1 MKKELAEKIEKIV
14 GKENVL
20 KSLEERKCYSFD
32 ARAHGAVPDLVI
44 FPQSTL
50 QVSEVLKLAN
60 EHKFP
65 IIPRGQGSGVTGG
78 AVSTCGGVVMV
89 FTKMNKI
96 KEIDKENL
104 IAVVEPGVITYELQ
118 EEVKKYGLFYPPDPA
133 SHRYSTIGG
142 NVAEC
147 AGGPN
152 SLKYGVTRDYVLGLE
167 VVLPTGEIMRTGVRT
182 MKGVVGYDL
191 TRLFVGSEGTLCVIT
206 EITLKLI
213 PLPESKATILAFFR
227 EVEDAAKC
235 VSEIIAEKVIPA
247 VMEFMDKASVICSE
261 KANPIGVPED
271 TGALLLIEVDG
282 EKASVKSQV
291 EKIVTL
297 LKEKNASGFKVT
309 EDPKEAENFWLAR
322 RTLSQATYNLNP
334 IKIAEDVVVPRSKI
348 PVLIRKLEELSEKL
362 KIPILSF
369 GHAGDGNFHVSIMIK
384 DDPEELKKAESAV
397 KTIFHETLKL
407 GGTISGEHG
416 IGILKSEYIDM
427 ELSKEALSVMAKIK
441 KLFDPNNILNPGK
454 IFPKYMDFSC

>member
-1 MKKELAEKIEKIV
+1 MEKHVIEKIEKIV

-20 KSLEERKCYSFD
+20 KSYEERKCYSFD
-32 ARAHGAVPDLVI
+32 ARAQGAIPDLVV
-44 FPQSTL
+44 FPLSSFH
-50 QVSEVLKLAN
+50 VSEVLRIAN
-60 EHKFP
+60 EYKFP
-65 IIPRGQGSGVTGG
+65 VVPRGQGSGVTGG
-78 AVSTCGGVVMV
+78 AVPTSGGVVMV
-89 FTKMNKI
+89 FTKMNRI

-104 IAVVEPGVITYELQ
+104 IAIVEPGVITYDLQ

-227 EVEDAAKC
+227 EVEDAAVC
-235 VSEIIAEKVIPA
+235 VSKIIAERIVPA
-247 VMEFMDKASVICSE
+247 VMEFMDKASIICIE
-261 KANPIGVPED
+261 RANPIGVPEN

-282 EKASVKSQV
+282 DRASVRSQV
-291 EKIVTL
+291 EKIVSV
-297 LKEKNASGFKVT
+297 LKEKGVSEFRVT
-309 EDPKEAENFWLAR
+309 YDPIEAENLWLAR

-348 PVLIRKLEELSEKL
+348 PVLIRKLEELSGRL
-362 KIPILSF
+362 GIPILSF

-384 DDPEELKKAESAV
+384 DEPQDFKKAEEAV
-397 KTIFHETLKL
+397 REIFRETLRLK
-407 GGTISGEHG
+407 GTISGEHG
-416 IGILKSEYIDM
+416 IGILKADYIDM
-427 ELSKEALSVMAKIK
+427 ELSQEALSVMAKIK

-454 IFPKYMDFSC
+454 IFPKHILSG